1 MGRVFVGR
9 HDDVVRKDL
18 DWPAT
23 ASAMIKSQLKWLNWT
38 YADLANAL
46 AEFGVDESEA
56 SIRNKL
62 SRGTFPATFLM
73 QCLGAMKM
81 ASISLTPIYED
92 RPAEK
97 MIVMREPDRPDPE

>member
-1 MGRVFVGR
+1 MRVFVGN

-18 DWPAT
+18 DWPST
-23 ASAMIKSQLKWLNWT
+23 ASRMIKTELKWREWT
-38 YADLANAL
+38 YADLSQAL

-62 SRGTFPATFLM
+62 SRGTFPATFLL

-81 ASISLTPIYED
+81 AYIALTPIYED

-97 MIVMREPDRPDPE
+97 MIIFKEPDRPDPE